1 MKRIP
6 IIIFLTAITI
16 GLFLLFDKCSTDQT
30 RKPDKEYVMQCE
42 SEMGV
47 SNIPYQNATVLLQK
61 QGYSLQKELYQTQ
74 LQGQQPQF
82 NVVVLSEKDTLAEG
96 EAPQFI
102 DCDSLKE
109 QAFLFTNFVDSTKC
123 DYEVNITQANNL
135 LAIKDSQIVIYTVT
149 YSQLMNSAVENLQ
162 LEQNLAKDLETAYK
176 QQRKNRIQNKV
187 LAAGCLILSAIT
199 ATLVIHSRK

>member
-6 IIIFLTAITI
+6 VVIFLTAITI
-16 GLFLLFDKCSTDQT
+16 GLFLLFDKCSTEQT

-42 SEMGV
+42 SQVGDI
-47 SNIPYQNATVLLQK
+47 NIPYQNATVLLQK
-61 QGYSLQKELYQTQ
+61 QGDSLQKELYQTQ
-74 LQGQQPQF
+74 LQVQQPQF
-82 NVVVLSEKDTLAEG
+82 NVVAVSEKDTIAVC
-96 EAPQFI
+96 EAQQFT
-102 DCDSLKE
+102 DCNPLKG
-109 QAFLFTNFVDSTKC
+109 QALLFTNLVDSTQC
-123 DYEVNITQANNL
+123 DYEENITQANNQH
-135 LAIKDSQIVIYTVT
+135 AIKDSQIVIYTVT

-199 ATLVIHSRK
+199 ATLLIH